1 MEDTEENIHAF
12 ALDPSQNLVVLLL
25 EEDPLSSEQYNLLP
39 ANVSLG
45 GAVIQIVDDVFGMFL
60 RPLGLSLHPWVTI
73 WNWRKGRLMMN
84 CSTSE
89 LSSPGAHEVDFVS
102 SRALLV
108 TISGDGSGGAIDL
121 YYFDEDGSPPDDL
134 PSDPSI
140 ACRPPT
146 KLLYSL
152 QLRARAADEDGQSG
166 GPSHSLGT
174 PTTLRA
180 PEQPRA
186 PPAHDPEWYHGWWN
200 APSQPRATSLSRM
213 ALDAWVER
221 VLITERRH
229 DEMANDLLE
238 WLERVL
244 ATPPIDPNQGGSS
257 EPALS
262 PEFEYELRRIYRRRL
277 ELLNEHLIYDIAE
290 APQGSLTPEHL
301 LDNLSESLGSSPTP
315 FGLAYLPP
323 YESARAVPL
332 EEID

>member
-1 MEDTEENIHAF
+1 MG
-12 ALDPSQNLVVLLL
+12 Q
-25 EEDPLSSEQYNLLP
+25 
-39 ANVSLG
+39 
-45 GAVIQIVDDVFGMFL
+45 
-60 RPLGLSLHPWVTI
+60 
-73 WNWRKGRLMMN
+73 
-84 CSTSE
+84 
-89 LSSPGAHEVDFVS
+89 
-102 SRALLV
+102 
-108 TISGDGSGGAIDL
+108 
-121 YYFDEDGSPPDDL
+121 
-134 PSDPSI
+134 
-140 ACRPPT
+140 
-146 KLLYSL
+146 LLYSL
-152 QLRARAADEDGQSG
+152 QLRARAADEDGQNGCS
-166 GPSHSLGT
+166 SHSLGT
-174 PTTLRA
+174 STTPRV

-186 PPAHDPEWYHGWWN
+186 PPRHDPEWYHGWWN

-213 ALDAWVER
+213 ALDAVHPSRSDPRVNRLFAQWVER

-244 ATPPIDPNQGGSS
+244 ATPPVDPNQGGAS

-301 LDNLSESLGSSPTP
+301 LDNLSESLEASPTP